1 MPMPARDPAN
11 ESARRAAWAAVIAAC
26 SFGAEIAMLALL
38 LVSGLR
44 IGSVLALHVTLA
56 ILFPV
61 LASACW
67 GIWAAPTSRRRLDD
81 PPRLIAQVILF
92 VITGV
97 LAAVAHLLAWGLVF
111 TVAAVAVFSLTRV
124 FPSPPRQL
132 AATGPGRTAGPAA
145 VHDEKDP
152 A

>member
-11 ESARRAAWAAVIAAC
+11 EPAPHAAWAAVIAAC
-26 SFGAEIAMLALL
+26 SFGTEIAMLALL
-38 LVSGLR
+38 VVSGLR
-44 IGSVLALHVTLA
+44 IGSGLALHVTLT

-61 LASACW
+61 LAATFW
-67 GIWAAPTSRRRLDD
+67 GIWAAPTARRRLDD
-81 PPRLIAQVILF
+81 PPRLIAEIILF

-97 LAAVAHLLAWGLVF
+97 LAAAAHLMAWGLAF

-124 FPSPPRQL
+124 FPAPPRQP
-132 AATGPGRTAGPAA
+132 AATGPARTPGPAT
-145 VHDEKDP
+145 VPGEKDP

>member
-11 ESARRAAWAAVIAAC
+11 ESRRAAWAGVIAAC
-26 SFGAEIAMLALL
+26 SFGAEIAMLVLL
-38 LVSGLR
+38 VVSGLR
-44 IGSVLALHVTLA
+44 IGSGLAVHITLA

-61 LASACW
+61 LAAVCW
-67 GIWAAPTSRRRLDD
+67 GIWAAPTSRHRLDD
-81 PPRLIAQVILF
+81 PPRLTAQIALF

-97 LAAVAHLLAWGLVF
+97 LAAGAHLMVWGVAF

-124 FPSPPRQL
+124 FPSRPRQL
-132 AATGPGRTAGPAA
+132 AATGPGRAPGPAA
-145 VHDEKDP
+145 VPDEKDP